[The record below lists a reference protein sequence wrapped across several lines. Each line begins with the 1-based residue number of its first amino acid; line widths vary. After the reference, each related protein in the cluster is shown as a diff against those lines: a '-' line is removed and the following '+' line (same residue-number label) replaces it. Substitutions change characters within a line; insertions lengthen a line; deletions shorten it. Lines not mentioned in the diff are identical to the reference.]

1 MRAARLPFKFP
12 KGIMD
17 EKFPHVLRDNELVRM
32 SRRLLRKPG
41 EHSLVMLDIDNFKKF
56 NDIRGH
62 FTGDKVIELY
72 TRTIAEIAKKHNA
85 LASRFGG
92 EEFRMYLPM
101 NAKQAEGVIAEFNAA
116 LRRNFA
122 AQKEKFYKVSFP
134 TFSAG
139 IADAETVRRLQIAER
154 NKPSRD
160 RRGYKI
166 SKFSEIVRGHPKTLQ
181 DRMAEA
187 ADNALYHSKEAGRNR
202 ATIFSER
209 TLSRRVVGAPFTPE
223 NVHLI
228 AKESSGHVRR
238 HAIYVGGRKKEMR
251 RIPFARGGSA
261 AEAARLVNARIFS
274 LGLMNELGLRNAA
287 QKAAFERLLFRRK
300 NYSIDAIAK
309 GLAGTMTKDGAL
321 RELNKAEK
329 ILGSRKQEI
338 DLYKYRPAK
347 ERQDLKLRAFYPY
360 FEESV
365 RNVRNARRIVNK
377 LPDRAYKKVR
387 IFGSINSL

>member
-1 MRAARLPFKFP
+1 MRIRLLSRGPKKKLP

-17 EKFPHVLRDNELVRM
+17 EKFSFVLKDNELVRM
-32 SRRLLRKPG
+32 ARPFLRRRG
-41 EHSLVMLDIDNFKKF
+41 AHSLVMLDIDNFKKF

-62 FTGDKVIELY
+62 FMGDKVIELY
-72 TRTIAEIAKKHNA
+72 TRTMAEIAKKHNA

-92 EEFRMYLPM
+92 EEFRLFLPM
-101 NAKQAEGVIAEFNAA
+101 DAKQAEGVIAEFNEA
-116 LRRNFA
+116 LRRNFSENR
-122 AQKEKFYKVSFP
+122 EKFYKVSFP

-139 IADAETVRRLQIAER
+139 IADAETVRRLQAAEI
-154 NKPSRD
+154 NKPSKD

-166 SKFSEIVRGHPKTLQ
+166 SKFSEVVKGSPKTAY

-187 ADNALYHSKEAGRNR
+187 ADKALYHSKEAGRNR

-209 TLSRRVVGAPFTPE
+209 TLSKRVVGAPFTPE

-228 AKESSGHVRR
+228 GKETRGHVGK
-238 HAIYVGGRKKEMR
+238 HAIYVRGRRKEMR
-251 RIPFARGGSA
+251 RIPFARGKSA
-261 AEAARLVNARIFS
+261 AQAAGAVNARIFS

-287 QKAAFERLLFRRK
+287 QKIAFEKLLFRRR
-300 NYSIDAIAK
+300 NYTMDSIAK
-309 GLAGTMTKDGAL
+309 GLAGTMTKRGAQ
-321 RELNKAEK
+321 RELIKAEK

-338 DLYKYRPAK
+338 DLYKYRPAS
-347 ERQDLKLRAFYPY
+347 ERQKLNLRAFYPY

-365 RNVRNARRIVNK
+365 RNVRAARRIVNK

-387 IFGSINSL
+387 IF

>member
-1 MRAARLPFKFP
+1 MRPAKLPFKFP
-12 KGIMD
+12 KRIMD
-17 EKFPHVLRDNELVRM
+17 SKFPLVLRDNELVRM
-32 SRRLLRKPG
+32 TKPLLKKPG
-41 EHSLVMLDIDNFKKF
+41 EHSLVMLDIDNFRMF
-56 NDIRGH
+56 NTIRGH
-62 FTGDKVIELY
+62 FMGDKVIELY
-72 TRTIAEIAKKHNA
+72 TRTMAEIAKKHNA

-122 AQKEKFYKVSFP
+122 AQREKFYKVSFP

-139 IADAETVRRLQIAER
+139 IADAETVRQLQIAEK
-154 NKPSRD
+154 NKPMKD

-166 SKFSEIVRGHPKTLQ
+166 RRFSEVVKGSPKTTY

-187 ADNALYHSKEAGRNR
+187 ADKALYHSKEAGRNR
-202 ATIFSER
+202 ATVFSGR

-223 NVHLI
+223 NANLI
-228 AKESSGHVRR
+228 AKETGKHVGK
-238 HAIYVGGRKKEMR
+238 HAIYVKGKRKEMR
-251 RIPFARGGSA
+251 RIPFARGKPA

-287 QKAAFERLLFRRK
+287 QKAAFEKLLFRRR
-300 NYSIDAIAK
+300 NYTIDSIAK
-309 GLAGTMTKDGAL
+309 ELAGTMTKDGAL

-329 ILGSRKQEI
+329 VLGSRKLDV
-338 DLYKYRPAK
+338 DLYKYRPAR
-347 ERQDLKLRAFYPY
+347 EGQKLNNLRVFYPF
-360 FEESV
+360 FEGSV
-365 RNVRNARRIVNK
+365 RNIRAARSIVNK

-387 IFGSINSL
+387 IF

>member
-1 MRAARLPFKFP
+1 MRIRQLSRGPRKKLP

-17 EKFPHVLRDNELVRM
+17 EKFPFVLRDNELVRM
-32 SRRLLRKPG
+32 ARPFLRRRG
-41 EHSLVMLDIDNFKKF
+41 AHSLVMLDIDNFKKF

-62 FTGDKVIELY
+62 FMGDRVIELY
-72 TRTIAEIAKKHNA
+72 TRTMAEIARKHGA

-92 EEFRMYLPM
+92 EEFRIFLPM
-101 NAKQAEGVIAEFNAA
+101 DAKRAEGVIAEFNEA
-116 LRRNFA
+116 LRRNFIA
-122 AQKEKFYKVSFP
+122 NGKKFYKVSFP

-139 IADAETVRRLQIAER
+139 IADAETVRRLQAAEI
-154 NKPSRD
+154 NKPLKD

-166 SKFSEIVRGHPKTLQ
+166 SKFSEIVKGSPKTIY
-181 DRMAEA
+181 DMMAEA

-202 ATIFSER
+202 ATIFGER
-209 TLSRRVVGAPFTPE
+209 TLSKRVVGAPFTPE

-228 AKESSGHVRR
+228 GKETRAHVGK
-238 HAIYVGGRKKEMR
+238 HAIYAGGRRKEMR
-251 RIPFARGGSA
+251 RIPFTRGKTA
-261 AEAARLVNARIFS
+261 AQAAGAVNARIFS

-287 QKAAFERLLFRRK
+287 QKIAFERLLFRRK
-300 NYSIDAIAK
+300 NYSIDSIAR

-321 RELNKAEK
+321 RELIKAEK
-329 ILGSRKQEI
+329 ILGSRKLEI
-338 DLYKYRPAK
+338 DLYKYRPAR

-365 RNVRNARRIVNK
+365 KNIRNARRIVNR

-387 IFGSINSL
+387 IF